1 MHFLSVILNVN
12 ERSEDAFIESFFSQD
27 YFSHRIYFFTWNF
40 AHQFFFLTKIEMA
53 GKTEFL
59 GSKVDLIFR
68 FPSGIILIVM
78 NKFALIVYFGLI
90 VVDHEII

>member
-1 MHFLSVILNVN
+1 
-12 ERSEDAFIESFFSQD
+12 
-27 YFSHRIYFFTWNF
+27 
-40 AHQFFFLTKIEMA
+40 MA

-78 NKFALIVYFGLI
+78 NKFALIVYFGLK